1 MKLPNIQQRYIR
13 RYALAVVIHQKLMN
27 SFNDLFRVPG
37 ESDTEHRFAGW
48 ISGGFK
54 AHWPEVIKNRLRR
67 LNRRANKY
75 RCMASLMRP
84 RYQRT
89 ATLYKLCKAA
99 VDQARID
106 IAMRDTYHLAA

>member
-106 IAMRDTYHLAA
+106 IAMHDTYYLAA

>member
-13 RYALAVVIHQKLMN
+13 RYALAAVIHQRLV
-27 SFNDLFRVPG
+27 SQSNDKFRRPG
-37 ESDTEHRFAGW
+37 ESDLEHLCSNW

-54 AHWPEVIKNRLRR
+54 AHWPEAIKNRLRR

-89 ATLYKLCKAA
+89 ATLHKLCNAA
-99 VDQARID
+99 INQALID
-106 IAMRDTYHLAA
+106 IALHDSYYLAA

>member
-1 MKLPNIQQRYIR
+1 MELPNIQQRYIR
-13 RYALAVVIHQKLMN
+13 RYALAVVLATRL
-27 SFNDLFRVPG
+27 SSSANDLFRVPG

-54 AHWPEVIKNRLRR
+54 DHWPSAIKNRLRR
-67 LNRRANKY
+67 LNRRASFYFDK
-75 RCMASLMRP
+75 AVFFRP

-89 ATLYKLCKAA
+89 ATLYKLCEAA

-106 IAMRDTYHLAA
+106 IA

>member
-13 RYALAVVIHQKLMN
+13 RYALAVVIHERLVN
-27 SFNDLFRVPG
+27 YFNDKFRRGG
-37 ESDTEHRFAGW
+37 ESDLEHLCNNW

-54 AHWPEVIKNRLRR
+54 AHWPESVKDRLRR

-75 RCMASLMRP
+75 RLQASLMRP

-89 ATLYKLCKAA
+89 KKLYKLCKEAIE
-99 VDQARID
+99 QARID
-106 IAMRDTYHLAA
+106 IAMHNTYHLAA

>member
-13 RYALAVVIHQKLMN
+13 RHALAVALATRLQRAA
-27 SFNDLFRVPG
+27 SGQFRLPG
-37 ESDTEHRFAGW
+37 ESDIEHRFTGW

-54 AHWPEVIKNRLRR
+54 AHWPEAIKNRLRR

-89 ATLYKLCKAA
+89 ATLYKICKAA
-99 VDQARID
+99 INQARID
-106 IAMRDTYHLAA
+106 VAAHDSYYLAA